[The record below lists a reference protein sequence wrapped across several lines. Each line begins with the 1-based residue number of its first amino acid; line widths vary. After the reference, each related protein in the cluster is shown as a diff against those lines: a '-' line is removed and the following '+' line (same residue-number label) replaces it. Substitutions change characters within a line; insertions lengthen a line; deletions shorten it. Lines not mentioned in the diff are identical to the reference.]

1 MPYSC
6 YMVVFYLYLRRLS
19 PFPAFSSRHN
29 VGGPSREDRE
39 TALMR
44 CPHHLRAASG
54 EWSNIHVG
62 LVATTPLFEEETY
75 RKVCRMGRD
84 APFSAK
90 MNQAHLHQG
99 AILGHP
105 AWHVLIA
112 LFLQVSSSLAPMQ
125 YTDVCRIAQLPN
137 RGWLLGFGREVF
149 FPRHKCSVER
159 TENLMGSILLGYI
172 YLYILLLHYIAI
184 CLYIY
189 IDILLFFYCLIACLK
204 HGSIA
209 FFISIVLIR
218 YSIFRNGP
226 FFRLLIITGITVVAV
241 FLSFIELSY
250 YLFLISW

>member
-1 MPYSC
+1 
-6 YMVVFYLYLRRLS
+6 
-19 PFPAFSSRHN
+19 
-29 VGGPSREDRE
+29 
-39 TALMR
+39 
-44 CPHHLRAASG
+44 
-54 EWSNIHVG
+54 
-62 LVATTPLFEEETY
+62 
-75 RKVCRMGRD
+75 
-84 APFSAK
+84 
-90 MNQAHLHQG
+90 
-99 AILGHP
+99 
-105 AWHVLIA
+105 
-112 LFLQVSSSLAPMQ
+112 MQ

-204 HGSIA
+204 HGGIA

-226 FFRLLIITGITVVAV
+226 FFRLLIMARITVVSV

-250 YLFLISW
+250 YLFLISWQCASGLRSFLPISLMNVSAKSYLYILSFFRSWWQRIVS

>member
-1 MPYSC
+1 MS
-6 YMVVFYLYLRRLS
+6 S
-19 PFPAFSSRHN
+19 PFKPFPCFLLQEQRRWSF
-29 VGGPSREDRE
+29 REDRE

-44 CPHHLRAASG
+44 CLHHLRAASG

-172 YLYILLLHYIAI
+172 YLYMLLLYYIAI
-184 CLYIY
+184 YLYIY
-189 IDILLFFYCLIACLK
+189 IVIALFVYCVVCLLLYCMLEVWEYWFLYIYILFLFLT
-204 HGSIA
+204 ST
-209 FFISIVLIR
+209 
-218 YSIFRNGP
+218 SIF
-226 FFRLLIITGITVVAV
+226 L
-241 FLSFIELSY
+241 
-250 YLFLISW
+250 

>member
-1 MPYSC
+1 
-6 YMVVFYLYLRRLS
+6 MV
-19 PFPAFSSRHN
+19 
-29 VGGPSREDRE
+29 
-39 TALMR
+39 
-44 CPHHLRAASG
+44 
-54 EWSNIHVG
+54 
-62 LVATTPLFEEETY
+62 
-75 RKVCRMGRD
+75 
-84 APFSAK
+84 
-90 MNQAHLHQG
+90 
-99 AILGHP
+99 
-105 AWHVLIA
+105 

-125 YTDVCRIAQLPN
+125 VCWRMLHCPAAKPRVATGQ
-137 RGWLLGFGREVF
+137 GREVF